1 MSKGHDRLR
10 AGRRIGTKAVAPVA
24 LAAAFMM
31 GAASLPAPLGGALVA
46 EARPAASSYD
56 WTEEELS
63 RLQADLDALDIRGP
77 IGRGGDSPLR
87 SGRTADAIGE
97 ALGGAGFDFAPG
109 DKYVALGDSYTAMGS
124 PWGSLGMIADPANV
138 ACVRSDDGL
147 GPRVAELLDAELV
160 NASCSGALPAHY
172 WKAQTPTA
180 GPQRDAVT
188 PDTKLVTM
196 TMGGNLMIPAS
207 MANPVAC
214 GTAILGSN
222 PACEQS
228 LRATGAIDQLIDI
241 WADLKK
247 RAPDAT
253 LVAVGYLVHDLDQGL
268 VPIYNKLVKEAADAS
283 GVLYVDP
290 GRGMDLTGGLAGGW
304 GIHPSMIGQAGAAD
318 SIAMALGRK
327 PANGE
332 TPANS
337 GPWVPIDPL
346 PAAGMM
352 GAPGR

>member
-1 MSKGHDRLR
+1 MKTFKAAARLPR
-10 AGRRIGTKAVAPVA
+10 VLAATA
-24 LAAAFMM
+24 LAGAMLAGTATIGSFGAGDSGAFGPAA
-31 GAASLPAPLGGALVA
+31 A
-46 EARPAASSYD
+46 EARPKASSYD
-56 WTEEELS
+56 WTDAELAELQEELNK
-63 RLQADLDALDIRGP
+63 LDIKGP
-77 IGRGGDSPLR
+77 TGLGSSPLR
-87 SGRTADAIGE
+87 PGETAGKIAD
-97 ALGGAGFDFAPG
+97 ALGGDFDFAPG

-124 PWGSLGMIADPANV
+124 PWGSLGMITDPASA

-207 MANPVAC
+207 MANPINC
-214 GTAILGSN
+214 GTSILASN
-222 PACEQS
+222 EACARS
-228 LRATGAIDQLIDI
+228 LRATGAVDQLKAI
-241 WADLKK
+241 WADLKVK
-247 RAPDAT
+247 APDAK

-268 VPIYNKLVKEAADAS
+268 VPMYNDLVREAAEAS

-346 PAAGMM
+346 PAAGIM
-352 GAPGR
+352 AK